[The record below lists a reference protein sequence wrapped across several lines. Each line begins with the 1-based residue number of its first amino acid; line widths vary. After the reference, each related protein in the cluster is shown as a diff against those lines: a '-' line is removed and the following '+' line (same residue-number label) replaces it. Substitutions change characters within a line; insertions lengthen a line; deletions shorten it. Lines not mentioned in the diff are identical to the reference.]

1 MRMCR
6 IYVTGD
12 THGDFNWLPK
22 WCEENHTTKDDK
34 LIILGDAGILFYG
47 PRNKKEIHT
56 KDLISDCPITLWCV
70 RGNHE
75 ARPQSR
81 RGMKHIKIGEGQR
94 DIMFYEPSYPNIY
107 YAQDGATMTLENGKR
122 FLFIGGAYSIDKDYR
137 LAMKWPWF
145 EDEELSYQ
153 EMKDILSKVADQSF
167 DCVFTHTCPLSWQ
180 PYDKFVQ
187 GFNESEIS
195 RRMENF
201 LEEVSNSISFSH
213 WFFGHYHHDRL
224 GMTLENKNAKV
235 HMLYKKV
242 IDITNA

>member
-1 MRMCR
+1 MCR

-12 THGDFNWLPK
+12 THGNFDWLPK

-34 LIILGDAGILFYG
+34 LIILGDAGILYYG
-47 PRNKKEIHT
+47 SRKKKEIHV
-56 KDLISDCPITLWCV
+56 KNLISDCPITLWCV

-81 RGMKHIKIGEGQR
+81 QGMKHIKIGEGQR

-107 YAQDGATMTLENGKR
+107 YAQDGAVMTLENGKR

-137 LAMKWPWF
+137 LAMGWRWF
-145 EDEELSYQ
+145 EDEELDDH
-153 EMKDILSKVADQSF
+153 EMSDIQNKIVGQSF
-167 DCVFTHTCPLSWQ
+167 DCVFTHTCPLSWR
-180 PYDKFVQ
+180 PYDKFLS
-187 GFNESEIS
+187 GIDESAVS
-195 RRMENF
+195 KRMEVF
-201 LEEVSNSISFSH
+201 LEDISNSISFSN
-213 WFFGHYHHDRL
+213 WFFGHYHCDRL
-224 GMTLENKNAKV
+224 GMTLDNKNAHI

>member
-1 MRMCR
+1 MYR

-12 THGDFNWLPK
+12 THGNFNWLPK

-47 PRNKKEIHT
+47 AKSKREIRTKKI
-56 KDLISDCPITLWCV
+56 ISNCPITLWCV

-81 RGMKHIKIGEGQR
+81 QGMKHIKIGEGQR

-107 YAQDGATMTLENGKR
+107 YAQDGAVMTLENGKR

-145 EDEELSYQ
+145 EDEELSDR
-153 EMKDILSKVADQSF
+153 EMKDILNKVAGQSF
-167 DCVFTHTCPLSWQ
+167 NCVFTHTCPLSWQ
-180 PYDKFVQ
+180 PYDKFIY
-187 GFNESEIS
+187 GFNESEGS

-224 GMTLENKNAKV
+224 GMTLEDKNAKV

>member
-1 MRMCR
+1 MSR

-12 THGDFNWLPK
+12 THGNFDWLSK
-22 WCEENHTTKDDK
+22 WCKENHTTKDDK

-47 PRNKKEIHT
+47 AKKKKEIRT
-56 KDLISDCPITLWCV
+56 KETISDCPITLWCV

-81 RGMKHIKIGEGQR
+81 QGMKHIKIGEGQR

-107 YAQDGATMTLENGKR
+107 YAQDGAVITLENGKR
-122 FLFIGGAYSIDKDYR
+122 FLFIGGAYSVDKYYR
-137 LAMKWPWF
+137 LAMKWTWF
-145 EDEELSYQ
+145 EDEELDDR
-153 EMKDILSKVADQSF
+153 EMSDIKNKVAGQFF
-167 DCVFTHTCPLSWQ
+167 DCVFTHTCPLSWR
-180 PYDKFVQ
+180 PYDKFLAGVD
-187 GFNESEIS
+187 ESTIS
-195 RRMENF
+195 RRMEIF

-213 WFFGHYHHDRL
+213 WFFGHYHCDRL
-224 GMTLENKNAKV
+224 GAALDEKNAKV